1 LKNGIRKMKVIHPN
15 STPLREQFGK
25 LLDADG
31 REQLVKGIEAGKQI
45 VVYVS
50 THPEKSAVDW
60 QVIMTEITEL
70 FLTNGIKPDVLP
82 LHGSNY
88 FANNKY
94 FSYRNDATR
103 HGRYQPVSD
112 SYNPHQY
119 EDIFESIHFEKE
131 NVTLDEAKILK
142 KRDKSKCFADI
153 SSVDDG
159 YEGTFFEEETEVH
172 IAVGSEIS
180 DNVGID
186 DENEETKN
194 NCRCM
199 IL

>member
-1 LKNGIRKMKVIHPN
+1 MTFDDFSYENLLVKNYALDKNNNIEASYVPINGEFFLLNYHDKSLITQPDMPRHGWKLAISVDDTEKDVMNSNNVAYSSNLAKAWNITKDILLKNGIRKMKVIHPN

-94 FSYRNDATR
+94 FSYR
-103 HGRYQPVSD
+103 
-112 SYNPHQY
+112 
-119 EDIFESIHFEKE
+119 F
-131 NVTLDEAKILK
+131 L
-142 KRDKSKCFADI
+142 
-153 SSVDDG
+153 
-159 YEGTFFEEETEVH
+159 
-172 IAVGSEIS
+172 
-180 DNVGID
+180 
-186 DENEETKN
+186 
-194 NCRCM
+194 
-199 IL
+199 